1 MTGSRSSGS
10 TTRLSPFAMDAAFSA
25 AAAAATEA
33 STVLMATP
41 EAFALASTSAIP
53 SSPGSSPGKR
63 AHFASQ
69 SGDAL
74 IDTSQTL
81 FVPLPAEELEAINHT
96 RYERTLKSELTKV
109 EKAITDERVIKQSIK
124 AEIEAQEQLERQ
136 KKKWD
141 EERAKKLKAMEQA
154 IVYAGKKNT
163 ERFLK
168 KRAAL
173 TKRIQEKDAQ
183 AERQREEATRQRQ
196 EQLAQVAA
204 EHDNRINKLADER
217 SQADEKMR
225 LADESRQAKLRA
237 KLLADR
243 EALQEKNERKADEA
257 ARKVQQAADLRTEMA
272 EKQRARFQ
280 EREIAQRNRMLAQ
293 KEAQE
298 KRLADIRA
306 AADMKRQGI
315 ERAQQVQRSQE
326 QQRRTLIM
334 EEAAARQQQ
343 LEEWHAS
350 DEAARRQRAYEDRL
364 QAAAMRNNVEDTM
377 QAALQHAAERE
388 FQMEERMAK
397 VDNLQLGRQMD
408 TERAQHLSVR
418 LSVDR
423 AQLAN
428 SMGKLRTNLSSSDPN
443 LIIDLPKQR
452 RRKVKDQDV
461 KTILDRVD
469 PKAEGHIHLPSVK
482 KKLAKMLPPPRPI
495 SRATHLPVS
504 KSMPSLL
511 PPKPDMSLH
520 DKCVEAFKA
529 ADIDGSGTISKRE
542 LLTTLRSMGLKD
554 TKNAMDLF
562 NSFDA
567 DGSMQ
572 LDFDEFEHIAK
583 KLLVS

>member
-183 AERQREEATRQRQ
+183 AERQREEVTA
-196 EQLAQVAA
+196 
-204 EHDNRINKLADER
+204 
-217 SQADEKMR
+217 
-225 LADESRQAKLRA
+225 
-237 KLLADR
+237 
-243 EALQEKNERKADEA
+243 
-257 ARKVQQAADLRTEMA
+257 
-272 EKQRARFQ
+272 
-280 EREIAQRNRMLAQ
+280 
-293 KEAQE
+293 
-298 KRLADIRA
+298 
-306 AADMKRQGI
+306 
-315 ERAQQVQRSQE
+315 
-326 QQRRTLIM
+326 
-334 EEAAARQQQ
+334 
-343 LEEWHAS
+343 
-350 DEAARRQRAYEDRL
+350 
-364 QAAAMRNNVEDTM
+364 
-377 QAALQHAAERE
+377 
-388 FQMEERMAK
+388 
-397 VDNLQLGRQMD
+397 
-408 TERAQHLSVR
+408 
-418 LSVDR
+418 
-423 AQLAN
+423 
-428 SMGKLRTNLSSSDPN
+428 
-443 LIIDLPKQR
+443 
-452 RRKVKDQDV
+452 
-461 KTILDRVD
+461 
-469 PKAEGHIHLPSVK
+469 
-482 KKLAKMLPPPRPI
+482 
-495 SRATHLPVS
+495 
-504 KSMPSLL
+504 
-511 PPKPDMSLH
+511 
-520 DKCVEAFKA
+520 
-529 ADIDGSGTISKRE
+529 
-542 LLTTLRSMGLKD
+542 
-554 TKNAMDLF
+554 
-562 NSFDA
+562 
-567 DGSMQ
+567 
-572 LDFDEFEHIAK
+572 
-583 KLLVS
+583 